1 MPRKVVDIDQET
13 EEAAFAAVRE
23 LVPQYKPKSLQ
34 ELIVEHRADINA
46 ALTNHCSY
54 EEIAACLKQF
64 KVEITP
70 STLKRYHRS
79 GGTKARAKQVLAK
92 QKKGAEAKPSA
103 RLSSSKG
110 EKEKEKGAD
119 VATEFSTY

>member
-1 MPRKVVDIDQET
+1 M
-13 EEAAFAAVRE
+13 
-23 LVPQYKPKSLQ
+23 PQYKPKSLQ

-46 ALTNHCSY
+46 ALKNHCSY

-70 STLKRYHRS
+70 STLKRYHRT
-79 GGTKARAKQVLAK
+79 GTKARAKQALAK

-110 EKEKEKGAD
+110 EKEKEEKERGAD
-119 VATEFSTY
+119 VASEFSSF